1 MSAQTALIGVDF
13 TSHGDAALRWAHQH
27 GSSFGWNLE
36 AVHAWR
42 YPWWAAGPFGS
53 AEGEVRDE
61 VISSARRHLQEFVKT
76 HLPEGTETLSMTV
89 VEDEPTVA
97 LLNEADATEAVAIV
111 IGTTGKGVI
120 SGALTGAVGRRLA
133 AASTTPVVIVPD
145 DYRPEP
151 GPIVV
156 GVAGSANSVAAL
168 EWAIEHRREGQDVI
182 AVTSWTANAVHLA
195 AVVAA
200 DLDLMEVSARKQL
213 SDTIDK
219 AESDGIDCSD
229 VDQRVLHG
237 DARVVLRDLADEAE
251 MLVVGTRGASGL
263 EGLLLGSV
271 ASSLT
276 HKPKCPLV
284 LVPSN

>member
-1 MSAQTALIGVDF
+1 MSAPTALIGVDF

-27 GSSFGWNLE
+27 APSFGWDLE

-53 AEGEVRDE
+53 AEAEVRDE

-76 HLPEGTETLSMTV
+76 HLPDVTEPPSMKV
-89 VEDEPTVA
+89 VEDEPTMA
-97 LLNEADATEAVAIV
+97 LLDEADQADAVAIV
-111 IGTTGKGVI
+111 IGTTGKGAI

-133 AASTTPVVIVPD
+133 AKSTTPVVIVPD
-145 DYRPEP
+145 DYRAEP

-156 GVAGSANSVAAL
+156 GVDGSANSVAAL
-168 EWAIEHRREGQDVI
+168 EWAVDHRRQGQEVI

-200 DLDLMEVSARKQL
+200 DLDLMEVSARQQL
-213 SDTIDK
+213 NDTIAK
-219 AESDGIDCSD
+219 AEADGIDCD
-229 VDQRVLHG
+229 GVDQRVLHG
-237 DARVVLRDLADEAE
+237 DARVVLRDLANEAE
-251 MLVVGTRGASGL
+251 MLVVGTRGASGI

-276 HKPKCPLV
+276 HKPMCPLV
-284 LVPSN
+284 LVPAS